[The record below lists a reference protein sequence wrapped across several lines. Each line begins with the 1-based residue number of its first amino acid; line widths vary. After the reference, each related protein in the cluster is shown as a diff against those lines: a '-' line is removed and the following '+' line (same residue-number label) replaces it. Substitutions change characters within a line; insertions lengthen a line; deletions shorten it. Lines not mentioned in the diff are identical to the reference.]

1 MHEIYNNLTVI
12 LIYLL
17 CEIRYHNAQKADKTN
32 WPIGQNASK
41 IVEKQGK

>member
-41 IVEKQGK
+41 IVAK